1 MFPQRTLLMGKFSRD
16 KGYRTENNV
25 RKAALINELDAY
37 RVPLSG
43 GGAIKGDIVIN
54 NGVEEWVLE
63 VKCRKDGFK
72 KIYDWINDDDNDAL
86 IIKADNKPELAVL
99 NMKDFFNLLSTQ
111 KKKGEA
117 DGT

>member
-1 MFPQRTLLMGKFSRD
+1 MGKFSRD

-25 RKAALINELDAY
+25 RKAALINDLKAY

-72 KIYDWINDDDNDAL
+72 TIYDWIDDDDNDAL